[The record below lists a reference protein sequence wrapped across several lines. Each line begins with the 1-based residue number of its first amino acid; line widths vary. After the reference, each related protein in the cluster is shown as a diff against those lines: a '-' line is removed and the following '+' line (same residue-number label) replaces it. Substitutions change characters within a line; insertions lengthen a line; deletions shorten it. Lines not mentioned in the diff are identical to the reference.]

1 MSELINTFSKYLG
14 PEFQQNLMWQ
24 LLVEPEFSEKTIS
37 NLSIDYFDDP
47 ILKRLFIFIKEYY
60 KEYEKVPNLQNDTIL
75 LAINK
80 YKAPNNIIEEESIF
94 GIIEKIKILN
104 NKVNNGEILHSGE
117 AIQKETNYFIKQQ
130 EYRILGEFILDKA
143 KSGDRNNKEI
153 ITEIEEKIEKIAH
166 IGDEEDYGHDIFE
179 GIETIFKK
187 DSRDAIPTGI
197 DVIDALSGGGLGRK
211 EVGLILAPGGVG
223 KSTTLTII
231 ANTALAEGK
240 KVLQIILED
249 TKEQIQRKHSTIWSG
264 IKLSELED
272 KEEEAIKKVLEAH
285 KNIRHGGK
293 LIIKEF
299 SQENTTI
306 MTIRKWIIK
315 YQKKVGYKFDI
326 IVLDYLDCVDSHKKS
341 FDKNDSELIV
351 IKSFLAMAADFNIPC
366 WSAIQGNRGSYSAE
380 FLNVNEM
387 GGSIKRFQKAHFV
400 MSIAKPEELMDTNL
414 ANVRIL
420 KARFAKGG
428 QSFKDSILDNDEMK
442 IILNDDKYGN
452 RYANAIPKFSD
463 EKRIELDNKLIEI
476 RLLEDMKNFTPS
488 IYAVVNDAI
497 IPDDQ
502 ISSETIGDVKFSKY
516 QEIETNEEIIIPVNV
531 INELNIIENNNLL
544 EILEEPVLDNVNNDI
559 IIEFNNL
566 EGVE

>member
-1 MSELINTFSKYLG
+1 
-14 PEFQQNLMWQ
+14 
-24 LLVEPEFSEKTIS
+24 
-37 NLSIDYFDDP
+37 
-47 ILKRLFIFIKEYY
+47 
-60 KEYEKVPNLQNDTIL
+60 
-75 LAINK
+75 
-80 YKAPNNIIEEESIF
+80 
-94 GIIEKIKILN
+94 
-104 NKVNNGEILHSGE
+104 
-117 AIQKETNYFIKQQ
+117 
-130 EYRILGEFILDKA
+130 
-143 KSGDRNNKEI
+143 
-153 ITEIEEKIEKIAH
+153 
-166 IGDEEDYGHDIFE
+166 
-179 GIETIFKK
+179 
-187 DSRDAIPTGI
+187 
-197 DVIDALSGGGLGRK
+197 
-211 EVGLILAPGGVG
+211 
-223 KSTTLTII
+223 
-231 ANTALAEGK
+231 
-240 KVLQIILED
+240 
-249 TKEQIQRKHSTIWSG
+249 
-264 IKLSELED
+264 
-272 KEEEAIKKVLEAH
+272 
-285 KNIRHGGK
+285 
-293 LIIKEF
+293 
-299 SQENTTI
+299 
-306 MTIRKWIIK
+306 
-315 YQKKVGYKFDI
+315 
-326 IVLDYLDCVDSHKKS
+326 
-341 FDKNDSELIV
+341 
-351 IKSFLAMAADFNIPC
+351 
-366 WSAIQGNRGSYSAE
+366 
-380 FLNVNEM
+380 
-387 GGSIKRFQKAHFV
+387 